1 MKPCRDEVLAITKQL
16 VQIASIVNTEG
27 EKELAGSM
35 HTLISSL
42 PYFIKNPNRVRLSRT
57 FGDERERY
65 NVMAFVKGTKG
76 ESRRTV
82 VLMGHLDTVGVDDF
96 NQLKDKAFDPEKLK
110 EKLKAEPLPAFARE
124 HLESEDWLFGRG
136 VLDMKSGVAS
146 NLYLLKYYSEHP
158 EQLEGNIVFLA
169 ECDEE
174 DGSHGILSALAT
186 FKEWKKEH
194 GFDYIAA
201 VNADFVSP
209 RHQGDPNR
217 YIYRGTV
224 GKLLPSFFITGAETH
239 DGSCFE
245 GLDPNFIAAELTR
258 QISYNP
264 ELSDEAFGEI
274 TVPPVS
280 LKQTD
285 LKPSYT
291 VQTALSAFL
300 YFNFFVHSWTPKDV
314 LRKLKGQALT
324 AFENALASY
333 EKRYKQF
340 SEIGGDPYPGIPWK
354 PKVLT
359 YEEMEKELIRE
370 NGSDFIS
377 HMDKFKASLLQKSEL
392 DTRMFSVKVVEEA
405 WKWMKDK
412 SPAIILFYSSLYSP
426 RIEITGKTP
435 EEEALI
441 SALDQAVEEI
451 QPFYAHPIVI
461 KNFFPHISD
470 MSFVAISDD
479 EEGIRAVSDNNPS
492 WGTKHWVDFEDIR
505 ELNIPVINIGPYG
518 FDAHKK
524 LERAE
529 MTYSHEIVPNLTG
542 RVIELLLGS
551 KETGSTEGLSH
562 ALTGGPEHLG

>member
-16 VQIASIVNTEG
+16 VEIESIVNTEG
-27 EKELAGSM
+27 EKELAKAM
-35 HTLISSL
+35 HALISTF
-42 PYFIKNPNRVRLSRT
+42 PYFKTNPDHVQLSQT
-57 FGDERERY
+57 HGDERERY
-65 NVMAFVKGTKG
+65 NVLAFVKGTKS

-82 VLMGHLDTVGVDDF
+82 VLMGHLDTVGVEDF
-96 NQLKDKAFDPEKLK
+96 NKLK
-110 EKLKAEPLPAFARE
+110 EDAFNPVKLKERLKDEQLPAFAKE
-124 HLESEDWLFGRG
+124 HVESADWLFGRG

-146 NLYLLKYYSEHP
+146 NIYLLKYYSEHP
-158 EQLEGNIVFLA
+158 DELEGNIVFLA

-174 DGSHGILSALAT
+174 DGSHGILSALPT
-186 FKEWKKEH
+186 FRQWKKEY

-201 VNADFVSP
+201 INADFVSP
-209 RHQGDPNR
+209 RHENDPNR

-239 DGSCFE
+239 VGSCFE

-258 QISYNP
+258 QINYNP
-264 ELSDEAFGEI
+264 ELCDEAFGEI

-291 VQTALSAFL
+291 VQTALSAFV

-314 LRKLKGQALT
+314 LGKLKEQALM
-324 AFENALASY
+324 AFENALSSY

-340 SEIGGDPYPGIPWK
+340 CNMSGDPYPGIPWK
-354 PKVLT
+354 PKVMS

-370 NGSDFIS
+370 NGTAFIS
-377 HMDKFKASLLQKSEL
+377 HMANIKETLLENNEL

-435 EEEALI
+435 QEEALI
-441 SALDQAVEEI
+441 NALNQAVEEI
-451 QPFYAHPIVI
+451 QPFYAQPIVI
-461 KNFFPHISD
+461 RNFFPHISD
-470 MSFVAISDD
+470 MSFVAVSDD
-479 EEGIRAVSDNNPS
+479 EKGIHALSNNNPA
-492 WGTKHWVDFEDIR
+492 WGTKHYVNYEDIR

-518 FDAHKK
+518 VDAHKK

-529 MTYSHEIVPNLTG
+529 ITYSHEIVPNLTG
-542 RVIELLLGS
+542 RVIELLFDRDETEKAEKSVVVELG
-551 KETGSTEGLSH
+551 E
-562 ALTGGPEHLG
+562 PEYL

>member
-16 VQIASIVNTEG
+16 VEIESIVNTEG
-27 EKELAGSM
+27 EKELAKSM
-35 HTLISSL
+35 HALISSF
-42 PYFIKNPNRVRLSRT
+42 PYFKTNPDHVQLSQT
-57 FGDERERY
+57 HGDERERY
-65 NVMAFVKGTKG
+65 NVLAFVKGTKG

-82 VLMGHLDTVGVDDF
+82 ILMGHLDTVGVEDF
-96 NQLKDKAFDPEKLK
+96 NQLKEDAFDSVKLK
-110 EKLKAEPLPAFARE
+110 KSLKDEQLPTFAKE
-124 HLESEDWLFGRG
+124 HLESENWLFGRG

-146 NLYLLKYYSEHP
+146 NLYLLKYYSEHTD
-158 EQLEGNIVFLA
+158 ELEGNIVFLA

-174 DGSHGILSALAT
+174 DGSHGILSALPA
-186 FKEWKKEH
+186 FRQWKKEY

-201 VNADFVSP
+201 INADFVSP
-209 RHQGDPNR
+209 RHENDPNR

-239 DGSCFE
+239 VGSCFE

-258 QISYNP
+258 QINYNP
-264 ELSDEAFGEI
+264 ELCDEAFGEI
-274 TVPPVS
+274 TVPPVT

-285 LKPSYT
+285 MKPSYT
-291 VQTALSAFL
+291 VQTALSAYV

-314 LRKLKGQALT
+314 LDKLKEQALI

-340 SEIGGDPYPGIPWK
+340 CEMSGDPYPGIPWK
-354 PKVLT
+354 PKVMS
-359 YEEMEKELIRE
+359 YEEMEKGLIRE
-370 NGSDFIS
+370 NGSSFIS
-377 HMDKFKASLLQKSEL
+377 HMTEFKETLLENNEL

-435 EEEALI
+435 QEEALI
-441 SALDQAVEEI
+441 NALNQAVEEI
-451 QPFYAHPIVI
+451 QPFYAQPIVI
-461 KNFFPHISD
+461 RNFFPHISD
-470 MSFVAISDD
+470 MSFVAVSDD
-479 EEGIRAVSDNNPS
+479 EEGIHALSNNNPA
-492 WGTKHWVDFEDIR
+492 WGTKHYVNYEDIR

-518 FDAHKK
+518 VDAHKK

-529 MTYSHEIVPNLTG
+529 ITYSHEIVPNLTG
-542 RVIELLLGS
+542 RVIELLFDRDETEKAEKSVVVELG
-551 KETGSTEGLSH
+551 E
-562 ALTGGPEHLG
+562 PEYL